1 MKMLRKLV
9 AVVKSLLSLEKRFD
23 DADRKL
29 DNIGR
34 KLDDIDQ
41 LMRSELNSRAL
52 TIEWITN
59 NTRLEVNHLIESND
73 RKLDD
78 IDQFM
83 RSELNSRALT
93 IEWNT
98 NSTRLEVNQLLE
110 SNDRKLDDIDQF
122 MRSELNSRALTI
134 EWITNNTRL
143 EVNHLLEIKS
153 LEVLRL
159 EVMSDEIL
167 NRVSSYSKYD
177 LICTKNIAS
186 DSFDNIDPESTFEG
200 LVSRPLFVLACE
212 RITKKEKLSFLDI
225 GCGAGAIVFDFIKR
239 GHMAV
244 GLDGSDAC
252 KLLDKGYWKHI
263 KHLHTCDVTKYFKF
277 IDKNNTALKF
287 DVISMWEVFEHI
299 PEELCPSV
307 LKNVHSN
314 LADDGLFVGSISRLE
329 YVNAT
334 SGIPYHVTLKDP
346 AWWECLFTENG
357 FDFISSE
364 FRSEEYCR
372 GVGNRYQDL
381 HNYNTHPEYGFHF
394 TAKKI
399 IEFSKH

>member
-1 MKMLRKLV
+1 MLSKL
-9 AVVKSLLSLEKRFD
+9 ATIVKSLFSLEKRFD
-23 DADRKL
+23 DADRRLDGNGQKL
-29 DNIGR
+29 DDIDR
-34 KLDDIDQ
+34 KLDDIDRK
-41 LMRSELNSRAL
+41 LDD
-52 TIEWITN
+52 I
-59 NTRLEVNHLIESND
+59 H

-83 RSELNSRALT
+83 RLELNNRA
-93 IEWNT
+93 
-98 NSTRLEVNQLLE
+98 R
-110 SNDRKLDDIDQF
+110 
-122 MRSELNSRALTI
+122 TI
-134 EWITNNTRL
+134 EWIANNTKL
-143 EVNHLLEIKS
+143 ELNHLLEIKS

-159 EVMSDEIL
+159 EAKSDEVF
-167 NRVSSYSKYD
+167 NMVSSYPQYD

-200 LVSRPLFVLACE
+200 LVSRPLFVSACE
-212 RITKKEKLSFLDI
+212 RITKKERLSFLDI

-239 GHMAV
+239 GHIAI

-252 KLLDKGYWKHI
+252 KILDKGYWNYI
-263 KHLHTCDVTKYFKF
+263 KHLHNCDATKDFKF
-277 IDKNNTALKF
+277 IVENNTALNF

-299 PEELCPSV
+299 PEELCSSV
-307 LKNVHSN
+307 LVNIYSN

-346 AWWECLFTENG
+346 AWWECLFAENG
-357 FDFISSE
+357 FEFINSE
-364 FRSEEYCR
+364 FRFEEYCR

-381 HNYNTHPEYGFHF
+381 HNYNTHPENGFHF